1 MSEGVIGLLLSVGM
15 DNKPAQAALAE
26 LRASTVAETGEISNI
41 WSSALNAI
49 TGPTAI
55 AVGGIVGIGGAML
68 EAANKAAEMGN
79 QIYEAS
85 EKTGMSAETLSGL
98 AAVSKETGKSFE
110 SLSSAFARGALNIA
124 KAADSGKGK
133 LAELFT
139 TAQLESLKLKPVDE
153 QMHVVLQRI
162 FALNNVGER
171 NLALQALMGRG
182 WQENVGILKMLA
194 TEGYGPAIEQ
204 AKKLH
209 IYYDDKAAQQAHTYG
224 IEMRQLQGEISGL
237 GLAIGRE
244 LLPHLTEWLAE
255 LHTVNY
261 EVQLLE
267 IGLKAQALS
276 LINVGGIFDKQLDA
290 LAAKATD
297 VFMAEH
303 AALQKF
309 KQEIEDMGKGA
320 EGANLLGA
328 GAGAGEGAAKQT
340 KAVQGL
346 NDAYSKTN
354 IVLPPVIQ
362 AMLRIEKS
370 RADAAIRAQAEA
382 LLDYGKA
389 IDAPVL
395 KMPQFN
401 AALAQTPSWLQKIPP
416 YVEQNTSALQRFAVA
431 MHTAAKAMES
441 DTAAQGELF
450 AKGLAGLIG
459 GRKAQAGVEAL
470 WETARGI
477 ACLAEGAW
485 PPNPAAILAAGLHFE
500 AAAQYAVMAGTSS
513 RRGGAGAG
521 AGSYGGSRE
530 DYSRGGGDSR
540 GAYAPPQ
547 TLAPGAGGGGG
558 RFGPGSGL
566 VMVFGGPD
574 VHAWMAKTVTE
585 AANQGHT
592 VISTSSQRGAPVGH

>member
-1 MSEGVIGLLLSVGM
+1 
-15 DNKPAQAALAE
+15 
-26 LRASTVAETGEISNI
+26 
-41 WSSALNAI
+41 
-49 TGPTAI
+49 
-55 AVGGIVGIGGAML
+55 
-68 EAANKAAEMGN
+68 
-79 QIYEAS
+79 
-85 EKTGMSAETLSGL
+85 MSAETLSGL
-98 AAVSKETGKSFE
+98 AAVTKETGEILKGSTWRVARAGGTSSKAISAPGQE
-110 SLSSAFARGALNIA
+110 SSKILARVMGGAKICRPGLR
-124 KAADSGKGK
+124 
-133 LAELFT
+133 
-139 TAQLESLKLKPVDE
+139 PMDE
-153 QMHVVLQRI
+153 RLQAVLHRI
-162 FALNNVGER
+162 FSMNDAGQR
-171 NLALQALMGRG
+171 NLALQELLGRG
-182 WQENVGILKMLA
+182 WQENVTVLKMLA

-209 IYYDDKAAQQAHTYG
+209 IYYDDKAAQQAHAYG
-224 IEMRQLQGEISGL
+224 IEMRQLQGEVSGL

-297 VFMAEH
+297 VFTAEH
-303 AALQKF
+303 TALQKF
-309 KQEIEDMGKGA
+309 RQEIEDMGKGA

-328 GAGAGEGAAKQT
+328 GEGAGKGTAKQT

-346 NDAYSKTN
+346 NDAYSKTK
-354 IVLPPVIQ
+354 IVLPPVIE
-362 AMLRIEKS
+362 AMLKIEKS

-389 IDAPVL
+389 LDTPVL

-416 YVEQNTSALQRFAVA
+416 YIEQNTSALQRFAVA

-513 RRGGAGAG
+513 HRGAGAGAG

-530 DYSRGGGDSR
+530 DYRGGGDSR
-540 GAYAPPQ
+540 GAYTPPQ
-547 TLAPGAGGGGG
+547 TLAPGAGGSGG
-558 RFGPGSGL
+558 RFGPGPGL
-566 VMVFGGPD
+566 VMVFGGSD
-574 VHAWMAKTVTE
+574 VHAWMAQTVTE
-585 AANQGHT
+585 AANRGHT

>member
-1 MSEGVIGLLLSVGM
+1 MSEGIVGLLLSIGM
-15 DNKPAQAALAE
+15 DNKPAKEALAE

-98 AAVSKETGKSFE
+98 AAVTKETGGNFE
-110 SLSSAFARGALNIA
+110 GLNVALARAGANLSKAISAPGQESSKILAQVMGGAKNL
-124 KAADSGKGK
+124 ADLG
-133 LAELFT
+133 LR
-139 TAQLESLKLKPVDE
+139 PMDE
-153 QMHVVLQRI
+153 RLQAVLHRI
-162 FALNNVGER
+162 FSMNDAGQR
-171 NLALQALMGRG
+171 NLALQELLGRG
-182 WQENVGILKMLA
+182 WQENVTVLKMLA

-209 IYYDDKAAQQAHTYG
+209 IYYDDKAAQQAHAYG
-224 IEMRQLQGEISGL
+224 IEMRQLQGEVSGL

-297 VFMAEH
+297 VFTAEH
-303 AALQKF
+303 TALQKF
-309 KQEIEDMGKGA
+309 RQEIEDMGKGA

-328 GAGAGEGAAKQT
+328 GEGAGKGTAKQT

-346 NDAYSKTN
+346 NDAYSKTK
-354 IVLPPVIQ
+354 IVLPPVIE
-362 AMLRIEKS
+362 AMLKIEKS

-389 IDAPVL
+389 LDTPVL

-416 YVEQNTSALQRFAVA
+416 YIEQNTSALQRFAVA

-513 RRGGAGAG
+513 HRGAGAGAG

-530 DYSRGGGDSR
+530 DYRGGEIR
-540 GAYAPPQ
+540 AAR
-547 TLAPGAGGGGG
+547 TLP
-558 RFGPGSGL
+558 R
-566 VMVFGGPD
+566 
-574 VHAWMAKTVTE
+574 K
-585 AANQGHT
+585 
-592 VISTSSQRGAPVGH
+592 R